1 MNGLHMFTIE
11 NPMKIDGLVLVKGS
25 IHGATP
31 K

>member
-1 MNGLHMFTIE
+1 MVLLQNDWFTIE
-11 NPMKIDGLVLVKGS
+11 NPMKIGGLVKGS

>member
-11 NPMKIDGLVLVKGS
+11 NPMKIDGLVLVGS

>member
-11 NPMKIDGLVLVKGS
+11 NPIKIGGLVKGS

>member
-1 MNGLHMFTIE
+1 MNGLQMFTIE
-11 NPMKIDGLVLVKGS
+11 NPIKIDGLVKGS